1 MVKPFETMSFRE
13 FTSDLLAFG
22 GSLSFEKEI
31 RRPTKFCKDSQTSSY
46 YDDLVSPVTGVKTPL
61 IGQLSIKEEAA
72 GKVRVFAM
80 VDIWTQ
86 ILLSPLH
93 N

>member
-22 GSLSFEKEI
+22 SSLNFEKEI
-31 RRPTKFCKDSQTSSY
+31 RRPTKFCQDSQIYYKDSF
-46 YDDLVSPVTGVKTPL
+46 LPSPVTGVKTPP
-61 IGQLSIKEEAA
+61 IGKLSTKEEAA